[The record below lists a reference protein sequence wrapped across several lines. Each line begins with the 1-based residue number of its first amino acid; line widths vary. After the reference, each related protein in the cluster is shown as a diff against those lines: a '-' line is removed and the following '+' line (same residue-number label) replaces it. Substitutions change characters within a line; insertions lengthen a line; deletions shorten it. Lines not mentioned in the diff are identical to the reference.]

1 MPLGVCSHGS
11 KFGTTYGLVS
21 VTGSDLE
28 KGSDSQTDLDSETGP
43 VSGMVFYS
51 RSGSDPMTRLD
62 IRMGSESVMGLT
74 SGWCW
79 TLKQFHTSR
88 QGQTLR
94 KGQSQTRNLKGTGT
108 GRWLHVLTVAMT
120 YDTQVGMTMKPFRG
134 RK

>member
-1 MPLGVCSHGS
+1 MTKLDFRMGS
-11 KFGTTYGLVS
+11 DSETGSVS

-43 VSGMVFYS
+43 VSGMVDGFGTFDRVGFQNGIGIS
-51 RSGSDPMTRLD
+51 DGSFSGS
-62 IRMGSESVMGLT
+62 
-74 SGWCW
+74 
-79 TLKQFHTSR
+79 SR
-88 QGQTLR
+88 R
-94 KGQSQTRNLKGTGT
+94 YHPPRRGQSQTRNLKGTGT